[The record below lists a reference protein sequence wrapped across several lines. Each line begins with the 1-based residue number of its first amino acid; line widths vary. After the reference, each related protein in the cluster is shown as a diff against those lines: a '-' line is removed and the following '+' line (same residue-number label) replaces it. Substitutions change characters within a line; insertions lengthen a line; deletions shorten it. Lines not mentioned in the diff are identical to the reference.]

1 MYALRHCDQRRV
13 LPPLREPPPDE
24 ELREPPLYEPD
35 DELREPPLYEP
46 DEELRELL
54 PPE

>member
-24 ELREPPLYEPD
+24 ELRGPPLYEPEDELREPPLYEPD
-35 DELREPPLYEP
+35 DELRE
-46 DEELRELL
+46 LL